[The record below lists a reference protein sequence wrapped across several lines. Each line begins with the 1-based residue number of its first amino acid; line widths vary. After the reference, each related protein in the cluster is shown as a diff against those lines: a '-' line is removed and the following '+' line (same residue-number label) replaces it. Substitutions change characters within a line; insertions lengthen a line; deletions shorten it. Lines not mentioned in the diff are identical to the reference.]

1 LTVFDT
7 IVRTAA
13 LAQTVVRD
21 TVVALPAH
29 EGWRVWVDTLS
40 GIAQIVI
47 ALALLAI
54 GVVMMAIAFLLWKVY
69 RQAKAALAKLRI
81 DVDPAV
87 QNAIHIS
94 ETAKGMAST
103 VQGNVQE
110 VSRTVSSAN
119 EKVGRVVES
128 VGDRAADLN
137 ALLDVAQQEAE
148 ELFIRTAATLRG
160 VRAGAGVLRR
170 APAPR
175 ESEGETEIRIEARDP
190 GAPGAR

>member
-87 QNAIHIS
+87 Q
-94 ETAKGMAST
+94 TPST
-103 VQGNVQE
+103 SARRRRGWRPPCRGT
-110 VSRTVSSAN
+110 SR
-119 EKVGRVVES
+119 R
-128 VGDRAADLN
+128 
-137 ALLDVAQQEAE
+137 
-148 ELFIRTAATLRG
+148 
-160 VRAGAGVLRR
+160 
-170 APAPR
+170 
-175 ESEGETEIRIEARDP
+175 
-190 GAPGAR
+190 